1 MKLNSFPRI
10 VKFLL
15 KDLPTND
22 YPVLNSRL
30 FCSIWFTGILDKGI
44 NSLRDLF
51 YQLNHAG
58 TKVDLSTFSK
68 ANKIRDPQI
77 FMHLYHKLLHYIESA
92 HPEKRLVLC
101 PFDATVIPLMS
112 KLFWL
117 QGYRQVKLITTLNQ
131 DTKSTGHLIVSPGGA
146 HEINFGEDIVK
157 MLPENG
163 VAVGDR
169 GFCSHKVFD
178 QFIENDALFI
188 IRIKS
193 NWKWDENYH
202 ITTERGKVRVVCF
215 GNVQQKVDY
224 YLATNIPEE
233 VMSNEEIGEAYRQ
246 RWAIEVLW
254 KFLKMNLKLDKMM
267 SKNLNGITIQIY
279 VILIVYLILQ
289 LLKVPR
295 IYGSKLVDKFRYIQI
310 LIRQEWNFVHWLNRV
325 VPRLNM

>member
-1 MKLNSFPRI
+1 
-10 VKFLL
+10 
-15 KDLPTND
+15 
-22 YPVLNSRL
+22 
-30 FCSIWFTGILDKGI
+30 
-44 NSLRDLF
+44 
-51 YQLNHAG
+51 
-58 TKVDLSTFSK
+58 
-68 ANKIRDPQI
+68 
-77 FMHLYHKLLHYIESA
+77 MHLYHKLLHYIEEA

-131 DTKSTGHLIVSPGGA
+131 DTKSTGYLIVNPGQE
-146 HEINFGEDIVK
+146 HEINFGGDIVK

-295 IYGSKLVDKFRYIQI
+295 MYGSKLVDKFRYIQI

>member
-1 MKLNSFPRI
+1 MKFNSFPGI

-58 TKVDLSTFSK
+58 IKVDLSTFSK
-68 ANKIRDPQI
+68 ANKTRDPQI

-117 QGYRQVKLITTLNQ
+117 QGYRQLKLITTLHQ
-131 DTKSTGHLIVSPGGA
+131 DTKSTGHLLLSLGQE
-146 HEINFGEDIVK
+146 HEINFGEDMVK

-163 VAVGDR
+163 VAVANYLSNLYEMVLFLSSVLSSIGNEMKTIVLRR
-169 GFCSHKVFD
+169 G
-178 QFIENDALFI
+178 
-188 IRIKS
+188 
-193 NWKWDENYH
+193 
-202 ITTERGKVRVVCF
+202 
-215 GNVQQKVDY
+215 
-224 YLATNIPEE
+224 
-233 VMSNEEIGEAYRQ
+233 M
-246 RWAIEVLW
+246 
-254 KFLKMNLKLDKMM
+254 
-267 SKNLNGITIQIY
+267 
-279 VILIVYLILQ
+279 
-289 LLKVPR
+289 VP
-295 IYGSKLVDKFRYIQI
+295 
-310 LIRQEWNFVHWLNRV
+310 
-325 VPRLNM
+325 